1 MVAIAFIHPDL
12 GIGGAERFI
21 VDTAV
26 ALKSKGH
33 KIWIFTSHHDP
44 SHCFHETIDGTLDV
58 TSVGDWLP
66 RHVFGRLH
74 ALSAYI
80 RMIYV
85 ALYLVFV
92 SRYAPDVIFCDQ
104 VSACIPILRLRRQA
118 KVMFYCHFPDLLLTK
133 RKSLLKMIYRTPLD
147 WIEEKTTG
155 MADFIMVNSKFTAKT
170 FRKTF
175 KSLVDTPVTVLYPA
189 INTESFDIEVD
200 SNILDN
206 IVPPARKH
214 IFLSINRYER
224 KKNLLLAL
232 ESLNE
237 YRNRVDKETWKQ
249 THLIMAGGYD
259 ERVIENK
266 EHYLELRRFADE
278 KKLTDHVTFLRSFS
292 DKERVALLQYSTCLL
307 YTPSNEHFGLVP
319 IEAMYMKCPVI
330 ACNSGGPLETVVN
343 NVTGFHCDP
352 NPLAF
357 STAMKKIY
365 EKDTAQTYGNAGYK
379 HVMENFSFQSFSEKL
394 DKSIK
399 MLFYTTKNMKRME
412 APSTKIPICCLCVAL
427 GAVITYC
434 VSMALLIYTT

>member
-74 ALSAYI
+74 ALFAYI

-104 VSACIPILRLRRQA
+104 VSACIPILR
-118 KVMFYCHFPDLLLTK
+118 
-133 RKSLLKMIYRTPLD
+133 
-147 WIEEKTTG
+147 
-155 MADFIMVNSKFTAKT
+155 
-170 FRKTF
+170 
-175 KSLVDTPVTVLYPA
+175 
-189 INTESFDIEVD
+189 
-200 SNILDN
+200 
-206 IVPPARKH
+206 
-214 IFLSINRYER
+214 
-224 KKNLLLAL
+224 
-232 ESLNE
+232 
-237 YRNRVDKETWKQ
+237 
-249 THLIMAGGYD
+249 
-259 ERVIENK
+259 
-266 EHYLELRRFADE
+266 
-278 KKLTDHVTFLRSFS
+278 
-292 DKERVALLQYSTCLL
+292 LL